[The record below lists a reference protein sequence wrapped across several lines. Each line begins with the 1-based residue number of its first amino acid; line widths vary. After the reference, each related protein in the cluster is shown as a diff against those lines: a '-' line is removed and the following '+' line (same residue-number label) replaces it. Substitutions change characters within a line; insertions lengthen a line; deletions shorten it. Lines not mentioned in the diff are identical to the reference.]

1 MKTLEFSRLLALKLK
16 QVHFVL
22 EPFGVN
28 QGKLEVEF
36 SFTSG
41 CRPRSILEDQDYI
54 LLGS

>member
-1 MKTLEFSRLLALKLK
+1 MKTLEFSRLPALKLK

-28 QGKLEVEF
+28 QGKLEMEF
-36 SFTSG
+36 SLTSG
-41 CRPRSILEDQDYI
+41 CRPRSILEDRDYI